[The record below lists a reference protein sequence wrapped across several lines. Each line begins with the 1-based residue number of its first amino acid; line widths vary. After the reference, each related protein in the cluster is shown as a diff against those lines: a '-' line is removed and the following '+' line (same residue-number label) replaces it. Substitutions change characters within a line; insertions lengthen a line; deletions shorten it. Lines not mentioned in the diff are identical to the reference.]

1 MTAIRPKASYPRGGL
16 RFCLLFACYTVAI
29 FLLLYA
35 LHVPV
40 VVPFTRV
47 IAWLSHTILQILG
60 ANAWVA
66 GASVGIPGFAVEIK
80 NNCNAIYEIGLY
92 GAAVVAYPASWRE
105 RTLGFALGAAL
116 LYLANLVR
124 VLALI
129 GLGRYFPGGFHLA
142 HLYLF
147 QALFLGLVAACW
159 LTWLSRLRHIA

>member
-1 MTAIRPKASYPRGGL
+1 
-16 RFCLLFACYTVAI
+16 LFACYTVVI

-35 LHVPV
+35 LDDPL

-47 IAWLSHTILQILG
+47 IALLSHKLLSTMG

-66 GASVGIPGFAVEIK
+66 GASVGIPGFSVEIK

-92 GAAVVAYPASWRE
+92 GAALVAYPATWRE
-105 RTLGFALGAAL
+105 RIVGFVIGAGL
-116 LYLANLVR
+116 LYLANLLR

-129 GLGRYFPGGFHLA
+129 GLGRFFPGGFQIA

-147 QALFLGLVAACW
+147 QAIFLALVGGCW
-159 LTWLSRLRHIA
+159 LIWLSRLHRHA